1 MGFCFGVSYQ
11 KVIYKH
17 QKSIFTL
24 IFVASLPTSRIINCL
39 PLSMSTKRH
48 KSAYCRNCYHV
59 FGKDQ
64 QNNYCPSCGQEN
76 NNHSISFGALLRE
89 WIRNYIAIDAKYV
102 RTITSLVTKPG
113 FLTTE
118 FAIGKLQPYLSP
130 IRLYFVASFLY
141 FALFSFWYAPE
152 QITRNIHLPS
162 LDTLTQDLPDTVFVH
177 TKIPSNKQ
185 KDSIVVP
192 LNNKQALDLSS
203 DTTYPLFSKDIK
215 KALRLLKQYPAQVV
229 VDSLKAN
236 KSQLTQN
243 SISTFFTLQALKV
256 AKNSGVD
263 FFNYL
268 LGLLPLV
275 VFLMTPAFAF
285 ILWLLHIRSK
295 RYYVE
300 HLVFALHFHAFLYFL
315 LAAYMLLCRYQTV
328 NCNVLLI
335 GSLLLYLLLATRKM
349 YDQSW
354 IKSIVKVFLF
364 SIVYPFVVIG
374 YGLFALLSSF
384 LLF

>member
-1 MGFCFGVSYQ
+1 
-11 KVIYKH
+11 
-17 QKSIFTL
+17 
-24 IFVASLPTSRIINCL
+24 
-39 PLSMSTKRH
+39 
-48 KSAYCRNCYHV
+48 
-59 FGKDQ
+59 
-64 QNNYCPSCGQEN
+64 
-76 NNHSISFGALLRE
+76 
-89 WIRNYIAIDAKYV
+89 
-102 RTITSLVTKPG
+102 
-113 FLTTE
+113 
-118 FAIGKLQPYLSP
+118 
-130 IRLYFVASFLY
+130 VASFLY

-185 KDSIVVP
+185 NDSIAVS
-192 LNNKQALDLSS
+192 LNNNQ
-203 DTTYPLFSKDIK
+203 FSKDTK
-215 KALRLLKQYPAQVV
+215 TALRLLKQYPAQVV

-263 FFNYL
+263 FLNYL

-328 NCNVLLI
+328 NCNVLLL

-354 IKSIVKVFLF
+354 IKSIVKVFIF
-364 SIVYPFVVIG
+364 SILYPFVVLAF
-374 YGLFALLSSF
+374 GLFALLSSF

>member
-1 MGFCFGVSYQ
+1 
-11 KVIYKH
+11 
-17 QKSIFTL
+17 
-24 IFVASLPTSRIINCL
+24 
-39 PLSMSTKRH
+39 MSTKHH

-59 FGKDQ
+59 FGKEQ
-64 QNNYCPSCGQEN
+64 QNNYCPNCGQEN
-76 NNHSISFGALLRE
+76 NNHNISFGALLRE
-89 WIRNYIAIDAKYV
+89 WISNYIAIDAKYV
-102 RTITSLVTKPG
+102 RSIRLLVTKPG

-185 KDSIVVP
+185 NDSIAVSF
-192 LNNKQALDLSS
+192 NNNQ
-203 DTTYPLFSKDIK
+203 FSKDTK
-215 KALRLLKQYPAQVV
+215 TALRLLKQYPAQVV

-263 FFNYL
+263 FLNYL

-328 NCNVLLI
+328 NCNVLLL
-335 GSLLLYLLLATRKM
+335 GSLLLYLLLAARKM

-354 IKSIVKVFLF
+354 IKSIVKVFIF
-364 SIVYPFVVIG
+364 SILYPFVVLAF
-374 YGLFALLSSF
+374 GLFALLSSF